1 MSTGKLPTNLDE
13 VPKLEYFLP
22 KHDRM
27 IILTSTRQ
35 VKQEQDGLVDLT
47 RQVAVLE
54 ERMNTITESYDRGWK
69 LIEAKMGED
78 NAKLEARLGNDIAK
92 LREDSAKS
100 DRNLSIQIYA
110 VAFGIIIVILG
121 IGGTIISLLV

>member
-1 MSTGKLPTNLDE
+1 MS
-13 VPKLEYFLP
+13 
-22 KHDRM
+22 
-27 IILTSTRQ
+27 
-35 VKQEQDGLVDLT
+35 EQDGLVDLT

>member
-1 MSTGKLPTNLDE
+1 ML
-13 VPKLEYFLP
+13 
-22 KHDRM
+22 
-27 IILTSTRQ
+27 
-35 VKQEQDGLVDLT
+35 EQDGLVDLT

-78 NAKLEARLGNDIAK
+78 SAKLEARLGNDIAK
-92 LREDSAKS
+92 LREDSIKLREDS
-100 DRNLSIQIYA
+100 TKRDRNMSIQIYA